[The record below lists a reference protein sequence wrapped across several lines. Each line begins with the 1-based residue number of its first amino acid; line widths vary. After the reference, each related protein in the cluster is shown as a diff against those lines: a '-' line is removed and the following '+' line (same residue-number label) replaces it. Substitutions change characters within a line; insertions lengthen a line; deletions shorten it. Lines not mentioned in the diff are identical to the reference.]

1 MRKYAVI
8 VPGASEPLCERD
20 NLADATNMAVRWKLQ
35 LRAVVVVVDNT
46 TGEIIWGA
54 DDLLK
59 GYTRPGNPCM
69 KHYQGMK
76 YIKRYAK
83 EGNLYKAI
91 FQSGAVFSRILHDTT
106 LTKEER
112 ERLLTKFHSIEHQYK
127 LDILH

>member
-8 VPGASEPLCERD
+8 VPGASKPLCERD
-20 NLADATNMAVRWKLQ
+20 SLADATNMAVRWKVQ
-35 LRAVVVVVDNT
+35 LAAMVVVVDNT
-46 TGEIIWGA
+46 TGEVMWGIEVQS
-54 DDLLK
+54 K
-59 GYTRPGNPCM
+59 GYTRSGNPCM

-76 YIKRYAK
+76 HIKRYAK